1 MKKVKKG
8 KLWNTWDIWEEDKSF
23 SSKLRRKKAQQK
35 GKKQN
40 DGEKKSNIPVVC
52 MLDKNIL

>member
-23 SSKLRRKKAQQK
+23 SSKLRRKKGTAERVETK
-35 GKKQN
+35 
-40 DGEKKSNIPVVC
+40 
-52 MLDKNIL
+52 